1 MSGDVL
7 AVIGVGGMGMAVA
20 RRSGPGRTV
29 LLADVSQVG
38 LESAAGI
45 LTAEGH
51 QVMTR
56 LTDVRDRRSV
66 ADLADFAASVGSLRQ
81 VVHTAGV
88 SPAQAPVQAIL
99 DVDVRGVAY
108 MLAEFG
114 RVIAPGGAG
123 VVIASMAQHTLGGL
137 PADQQRQLASV
148 AADELASLPFATADR
163 FINGGHAYAFAK
175 YANVLRVRAACAA
188 WGRRGARINSVSPG
202 VISTALG
209 RAELA
214 SPMGPVIQS
223 MIDGSAARRIGTPDD
238 VAAAVE
244 FLLSPEASFITG
256 ADLLVDGGVTA
267 ALASGDLD
275 LTAILRQATAAA
287 PSEAAGAGAP
297 SPGTER

>member
-7 AVIGVGGMGMAVA
+7 AVIGAGGMGMAVA
-20 RRSGPGRTV
+20 RRSGSGRTV
-29 LLADVSQVG
+29 LLADVSQ
-38 LESAAGI
+38 AA
-45 LTAEGH
+45 LDDAASVLAAEGH
-51 QVMTR
+51 RVMTR
-56 LTDVRDRRSV
+56 LADVSDHRSV
-66 ADLADFAASVGSLRQ
+66 ADLADFAASAGPLRQ

-88 SPAQAPVQAIL
+88 SPAQASVQMIL
-99 DVDVRGVAY
+99 DVDLRGVAY

-137 PADQQRQLASV
+137 PAEHERQLATV
-148 AADELASLPFATADR
+148 AAGELASLPFATADR

-175 YANVLRVRAACAA
+175 YANVLRVRAASPA

-209 RAELA
+209 RAELTG
-214 SPMGPVIQS
+214 PMGAMIQS
-223 MIDGSAARRIGTPDD
+223 MIDGSAAQRIGTADD

-244 FLLSPEASFITG
+244 FLLSPAASFITG

-275 LTAILRQATAAA
+275 LAAIISQASVAAEA
-287 PSEAAGAGAP
+287 PAP
-297 SPGTER
+297 G

>member
-7 AVIGVGGMGMAVA
+7 AVIGAGGMGMAVA
-20 RRSGPGRTV
+20 RRSGSGRTV
-29 LLADVSQVG
+29 LLADVSQ
-38 LESAAGI
+38 AA
-45 LTAEGH
+45 LDDAASVLAAEGH
-51 QVMTR
+51 RVMTR
-56 LTDVRDRRSV
+56 LADVSDHRSV
-66 ADLADFAASVGSLRQ
+66 ADLADFAASAGPLRQ

-88 SPAQAPVQAIL
+88 SPAQASVQMIL
-99 DVDVRGVAY
+99 DVDLRGVAY

-123 VVIASMAQHTLGGL
+123 VVIASMAQHTLGGR
-137 PADQQRQLASV
+137 PAEQERQLASV
-148 AADELASLPFATADR
+148 AAGELASLPFATADR

-175 YANVLRVRAACAA
+175 YANVLRVRAASPA

-209 RAELA
+209 RAELTG
-214 SPMGPVIQS
+214 PMGAMIQS
-223 MIDGSAARRIGTPDD
+223 MIDGSAAQRIGTADD

-244 FLLSPEASFITG
+244 FLLSLAASFITG

-275 LTAILRQATAAA
+275 LAAIISQASVAAEA
-287 PSEAAGAGAP
+287 PAP
-297 SPGTER
+297 G

>member
-20 RRSGPGRTV
+20 RRSGSGRTV
-29 LLADVSQVG
+29 LLADVSQ
-38 LESAAGI
+38 AA
-45 LTAEGH
+45 LDDAASVLAAEGH
-51 QVMTR
+51 RVMTR
-56 LTDVRDRRSV
+56 LTDVSDHRSV
-66 ADLADFAASVGSLRQ
+66 AELADFAATAGPLRQ

-99 DVDVRGVAY
+99 DIDVCGVAY

-137 PADQQRQLASV
+137 PAEQQRQLASLD
-148 AADELASLPFATADR
+148 ADELASLPFATASR

-175 YANVLRVRAACAA
+175 YANVLRVRAASPA

-214 SPMGPVIQS
+214 SPMGAVIQS
-223 MIDGSAARRIGTPDD
+223 MIDGSAAQRMGTADD
-238 VAAAVE
+238 VAGAVE
-244 FLLSPEASFITG
+244 FLLSPAASFITG

-267 ALASGDLD
+267 ALATGDID
-275 LTAILRQATAAA
+275 LAAIISQA
-287 PSEAAGAGAP
+287 AAGA
-297 SPGTER
+297 PG

>member
-1 MSGDVL
+1 MSDDVL
-7 AVIGVGGMGMAVA
+7 TVIGAGGMGMAVA
-20 RRSGPGRTV
+20 RRSGSGRTV
-29 LLADVSQVG
+29 LLADVSQASLDG
-38 LESAAGI
+38 AASV
-45 LTAEGH
+45 LAAEGH
-51 QVMTR
+51 RIVTR
-56 LTDVRDRRSV
+56 LADVSDYRSV
-66 ADLADFAASVGSLRQ
+66 AELADFAASAGSLRQ

-88 SPAQAPVQAIL
+88 SPAQASVQAIL

-137 PADQQRQLASV
+137 PAEQERQLASV
-148 AADELASLPFATADR
+148 AADELASLPFATADQ

-209 RAELA
+209 HAELA
-214 SPMGPVIQS
+214 SPMGAVIQS
-223 MIDGSAARRIGTPDD
+223 MIDGSAAGRIGTADD
-238 VAAAVE
+238 VAAAVA
-244 FLLSPEASFITG
+244 FLLSPAASFITG

-287 PSEAAGAGAP
+287 PTEAP
-297 SPGTER
+297 EPERPR

>member
-7 AVIGVGGMGMAVA
+7 AVIGAGGMGMAVA
-20 RRSGPGRTV
+20 RRSGSGRTV
-29 LLADVSQVG
+29 LLADVSQ
-38 LESAAGI
+38 AA
-45 LTAEGH
+45 LDDAASVLAAEGH
-51 QVMTR
+51 RVMTR
-56 LTDVRDRRSV
+56 LADVSDHRSV
-66 ADLADFAASVGSLRQ
+66 ADLADFAASAGPLRQ

-88 SPAQAPVQAIL
+88 SPAQASVQMIL
-99 DVDVRGVAY
+99 DVDLRGVAY

-137 PADQQRQLASV
+137 PAEHERQLATV
-148 AADELASLPFATADR
+148 AAGELASLPFATADR

-175 YANVLRVRAACAA
+175 YANVLRVRAASPA

-209 RAELA
+209 RAELTG
-214 SPMGPVIQS
+214 PMGAMIQS
-223 MIDGSAARRIGTPDD
+223 MIDGSAAQRIGTADD

-244 FLLSPEASFITG
+244 FLLSLAASFITG

-275 LTAILRQATAAA
+275 LAAIISQASVAAEA
-287 PSEAAGAGAP
+287 PAP
-297 SPGTER
+297 G

>member
-7 AVIGVGGMGMAVA
+7 AVIGAGGMGIAVA
-20 RRSGPGRTV
+20 RRSGSGRTV
-29 LLADVSQVG
+29 LLADVSQASVDG
-38 LESAAGI
+38 AARI
-45 LTAEGH
+45 LAAEGH
-51 QVMTR
+51 RVVTR
-56 LTDVRDRRSV
+56 LTDVSDHQSV
-66 ADLADFAASVGSLRQ
+66 ADLADFAGSIGPLRQ

-88 SPAQAPVQAIL
+88 SPAQASVQAIL
-99 DVDVRGVAY
+99 DVDLRGVAH

-137 PADQQRQLASV
+137 PAEQERQLASV
-148 AADELASLPFATADR
+148 AADELAGQPFAAADR
-163 FINGGHAYAFAK
+163 FINSGHAYAFAK

-188 WGRRGARINSVSPG
+188 WGRQGARINSVSPG

-214 SPMGPVIQS
+214 SPMGAVIQS
-223 MIDGSAARRIGTPDD
+223 MIDGSAARRMGTADD

-244 FLLSPEASFITG
+244 FLLSPAASFITG

-275 LTAILRQATAAA
+275 LAAILGAAA
-287 PSEAAGAGAP
+287 AA
-297 SPGTER
+297 SPAREPGP

>member
-7 AVIGVGGMGMAVA
+7 ALIGVGGMGMAVA
-20 RRSGPGRTV
+20 RRSGSGRTV
-29 LLADVSQVG
+29 LLADVSQ
-38 LESAAGI
+38 AA
-45 LTAEGH
+45 LDDAASVLAAEGH
-51 QVMTR
+51 RVMTR
-56 LTDVRDRRSV
+56 LADVSDRRSV
-66 ADLADFAASVGSLRQ
+66 ADLADFAASAGPLRQ

-88 SPAQAPVQAIL
+88 SPAQASVQVIL
-99 DVDVRGVAY
+99 DVDLRGVAY

-114 RVIAPGGAG
+114 RLIAPGGAG

-137 PADQQRQLASV
+137 PAEQQRQLASV
-148 AADELASLPFATADR
+148 AADELAGLPFATADR
-163 FINGGHAYAFAK
+163 FINSGHAYAFAK
-175 YANVLRVRAACAA
+175 YANVLRVRAASPA

-214 SPMGPVIQS
+214 SPMGAVIQS
-223 MIDGSAARRIGTPDD
+223 MIDGSAAQRIGTADD

-244 FLLSPEASFITG
+244 FLLSPAASFITG

-275 LTAILRQATAAA
+275 LAAIISQAAA
-287 PSEAAGAGAP
+287 AAEAPAP
-297 SPGTER
+297 EAVQ

>member
-7 AVIGVGGMGMAVA
+7 AVIGAGGMGMAVA
-20 RRSGPGRTV
+20 RRSGSGRTV
-29 LLADVSQVG
+29 LLADVSQ
-38 LESAAGI
+38 AA
-45 LTAEGH
+45 LDDAASVLAAEGH
-51 QVMTR
+51 RVMTR
-56 LTDVRDRRSV
+56 LADVSDHRSV
-66 ADLADFAASVGSLRQ
+66 ADLADFAASAGPLRQ

-88 SPAQAPVQAIL
+88 SPAQASVQMIL
-99 DVDVRGVAY
+99 DVDLRGVAY

-137 PADQQRQLASV
+137 PAEQERQLASV

-175 YANVLRVRAACAA
+175 YANVLRVRAASPA

-209 RAELA
+209 RAELTG
-214 SPMGPVIQS
+214 PMGAVIQS
-223 MIDGSAARRIGTPDD
+223 MIDGSAAQRIGTADD

-244 FLLSPEASFITG
+244 FLLSPAASFITG

-275 LTAILRQATAAA
+275 LAAIISQAAA
-287 PSEAAGAGAP
+287 AAEAPAP
-297 SPGTER
+297 G